1 MSALVRSCANSLFVA
16 MLSVVSVQESAAQ
29 SPLDIRALA
38 APSFESFSA
47 RDGLPDGVT
56 VAIGIDAEGVAW
68 AGSPHGLYQFLGH
81 RWQLHLGP
89 EHGTVYHR
97 MLLDHA
103 GTLWAPTN
111 DKDVA
116 ERDAHGWRF
125 LPRTNGLPAEVY
137 RASEMIDSHGRAHSW
152 LLTNSNGVYE
162 LKGEQWVP
170 DPGNG
175 SLVHAAYLT
184 SSASTRELFG
194 EPREWLGTGETG
206 VMYRREGDTTWRQF
220 EVPGLAPG
228 QIEDVKSSVDE
239 HGESLWISAF
249 GQGVFRV
256 DQKSVRHWSVASGDL
271 LSNEVYSIALG
282 KSAAHGVTAWVG
294 SRRGLVRIH
303 DDVAEIFDRRYGL
316 PSDQVRDVAL
326 WRSPSGE
333 EILWLATESGVARAV
348 FTEERWQT
356 ASLMGS
362 DAVGIFGVRV
372 DSGPRGERLWVAAS
386 RDGLGLY
393 EAGKWRRFSATLG
406 NFPSNDLRMIKR
418 AVDLHGDDAL
428 WAGTEPG
435 YLIRVDEGPRFTKV
449 AVPWPVG
456 RGQAVLDILAR
467 RQDGERE
474 LWIATRKSGV
484 YRWRSNGWTAFRADG
499 VEGEWRVYS
508 LVEQIDGAGRSWLW
522 AGTNQGLARFDGSSW
537 QLLRRVPGLG
547 AGAYFGVSFPV
558 AGPRVL
564 WAGTAFNGM
573 VRLDVSNPLTP
584 VLLPRAGWPA
594 GIDVTAYGAKHD
606 SKGRVYI
613 CTTVGVQQLTPD
625 STQWRS
631 KVFGRQQGMVHEE
644 CNSNAQFID
653 NYDRVWVGTLGG
665 LTVFDPGLARIGSP
679 KSLEI
684 VDVRVDG
691 KPAHAD
697 SLRLKPDARELR
709 VEYSLRSWQRE
720 SETRYRTEL
729 VGFDHGPSAWNSEPT
744 RIMSS
749 LPPGGYRLR
758 VEARDY
764 AGVISRPVY
773 MTFDVLPAWWQRR
786 VTQGVFVVAVVIML
800 LAGTLWWT
808 RRLRAQTEH
817 LETVVATRTEEL
829 NAANQRLVELS
840 YTDALTGLA
849 NRRMFQKQLHELLGH
864 DTSESPSS
872 IAFIDVD
879 HFKDINDRLGHPAGD
894 EVLRTIA
901 ECLKAA
907 TPQAGLIARYGGEE
921 FACLLPGLPLAKAVE
936 IAEQMRMDVER
947 RSTQVPGTADQVK
960 VTISIGVAATVLES
974 DADIHQLL
982 RVADIALYRA
992 KNDGRNLVRT

>member
-1 MSALVRSCANSLFVA
+1 MSASLRACASAFIVA
-16 MLSVVSVQESAAQ
+16 LLAVVCVHVSTAQ
-29 SPLDIRALA
+29 APLDIRALA

-47 RDGLPDGVT
+47 RDGLPDGVI
-56 VAIGIDAEGVAW
+56 VAIGIDAQGVAW
-68 AGSPHGLYQFLGH
+68 AASPRGLYQFLGH
-81 RWQLHLGP
+81 RWQLQVGP

-97 MLLDHA
+97 MLLDRA

-116 ERDAHGWRF
+116 ERDAHGWHF
-125 LPRTNGLPAEVY
+125 LPHTNGLPAEVY
-137 RASEMIDSHGRAHSW
+137 RASEIIDSAGHTHTW
-152 LLTNSNGVYE
+152 LLTNSNGIYE
-162 LKGEQWVP
+162 RHGERWVP
-170 DPGNG
+170 DAGNR
-175 SLVHAAYLT
+175 SLVRAAYLT
-184 SSASTRELFG
+184 SSATTRQLFG
-194 EPREWLGTGETG
+194 EPRQWIGTGETG

-220 EVPGLAPG
+220 DVPGLARG

-271 LSNEVYSIALG
+271 LSNEVYSIAIG

-303 DDVAEIFDRRYGL
+303 DDVAEVFDRRYGL
-316 PSDQVRDVAL
+316 PSDQVRDVSL

-362 DAVGIFGVRV
+362 SAVGVFGVRV
-372 DSGPRGERLWVAAS
+372 ENGPRGERLWIAAS

-393 EAGKWRRFSATLG
+393 EGGKWRRFSATLG

-435 YLIRVDEGPRFTKV
+435 NLVRVDEGPRFTKID
-449 AVPWPVG
+449 APWPVG
-456 RGQAVLDILAR
+456 QGQAVMSILAR
-467 RQDGERE
+467 KQDGVRE

-484 YRWRSNGWTAFRADG
+484 YRWRGNTWTAFRADG

-508 LVEQIDGAGRSWLW
+508 LVEQVDSTGRSWLW
-522 AGTNQGLARFDGSSW
+522 AGTNQGLARFDGSTW
-537 QLLRRVPGLG
+537 QLLRHVPGLG
-547 AGAYFGVSFPV
+547 AGGYFGVSLPV
-558 AGPRVL
+558 VGPRVL
-564 WAGTAFNGM
+564 WAGTAFNGL
-573 VRLDVSNPLTP
+573 VRLDVSNPLAP
-584 VLLPRAGWPA
+584 VLLPRAGLPP
-594 GIDVTAYGAKHD
+594 GIDVTVYGAAHD

-613 CTTVGVQQLTPD
+613 CTTVGVQQLIPD
-625 STQWRS
+625 STGWRS

-644 CNSNAQFID
+644 CNANAQFVD
-653 NYDRVWVGTLGG
+653 SHDRVWVGTLGG
-665 LTVFDPGLARIGSP
+665 LTVFDPGLARTESP

-691 KPAHAD
+691 KPSRVD
-697 SLRLKPDARELR
+697 SLRLGPDARELR

-729 VGFDHGPSAWNSEPT
+729 IGFDHGPSAWTSEPT
-744 RIMSS
+744 RIVSS
-749 LPPGGYRLR
+749 LPPGNYRMR
-758 VEARDY
+758 VDARDY
-764 AGVISRPVY
+764 AGVMSSPVY

-786 VTQGVFVVAVVIML
+786 VTQALFVVAVIMLL

-808 RRLRAQTEH
+808 RRLRAQTER

-849 NRRMFQKQLHELLGH
+849 NRRMFQKQLHDLLGR
-864 DTSESPSS
+864 DALVSPSS

-879 HFKDINDRLGHPAGD
+879 YFKDINDRVGHPA
-894 EVLRTIA
+894 
-901 ECLKAA
+901 
-907 TPQAGLIARYGGEE
+907 
-921 FACLLPGLPLAKAVE
+921 
-936 IAEQMRMDVER
+936 
-947 RSTQVPGTADQVK
+947 
-960 VTISIGVAATVLES
+960 
-974 DADIHQLL
+974 
-982 RVADIALYRA
+982 
-992 KNDGRNLVRT
+992 